1 MQISQREVE
10 AQCLGKNS
18 LAEAVREVGFVV
30 LEKTMSPAWTETMRV
45 AWEDHLE
52 GQPAD
57 LLSIPS

>member
-10 AQCLGKNS
+10 AQYLDEDS
-18 LAEAVREVGFVV
+18 LVEAVRQVREVGFVV

-52 GQPAD
+52 GHRR
-57 LLSIPS
+57 IF

>member
-10 AQCLGKNS
+10 AQCLDKNS

-45 AWEDHLE
+45 A
-52 GQPAD
+52 
-57 LLSIPS
+57 

>member
-18 LAEAVREVGFVV
+18 LAEAVRQVREVGFVV

-45 AWEDHLE
+45 A
-52 GQPAD
+52 
-57 LLSIPS
+57 